1 MSETPLNPNDNTR
14 ATPAGPGDP
23 LLRQSIRERFRFLRK
38 AVQMVAAG
46 DAPSLIILGDPGLGK
61 SYEVKQALA
70 GMGLERNADYFVIKG
85 YSSSRAIFEALYA
98 NNGRLTIFDD
108 CDNALSNPDSVG
120 ILKGALESEK
130 VRPVSWLTAAK
141 RGAGIPRTFD
151 FAGQVIFISNLT
163 MEKIDSAICS
173 RSLPVNVHMTPAE
186 ILQHMETILPT
197 MDTRANPA
205 QRRMALDFIRRH
217 RPRIPHLN
225 LRTLVTVLRT
235 IVHDPSGWETLAYN
249 FITQP

>member
-1 MSETPLNPNDNTR
+1 MNEILLNANNETQPIPNGT
-14 ATPAGPGDP
+14 GDRH
-23 LLRQSIRERFRFLRK
+23 LDQSIGERFRFLRK
-38 AVQMVAAG
+38 AVRMVAAG
-46 DAPSLIILGDPGLGK
+46 DAPSLIILGQPGLGK
-61 SYEVKQALA
+61 SFEVTRALA

-85 YSSSRAIFEALYA
+85 YSSSRALYEALYA

-108 CDNALSNPDSVG
+108 CDSALCDRDAVA
-120 ILKGALESEK
+120 ILKGAIESDK

-141 RGAGIPRTFD
+141 RVAGIPRTFD
-151 FAGQVIFISNLT
+151 FDGQVIFISNLPI
-163 MEKIDSAICS
+163 EKIDPAICS

-197 MDTRANPA
+197 MDSRATPA

-235 IVHDPSGWETLAYN
+235 IVHDPAGWEALAYN
-249 FITQP
+249 FITQH

>member
-1 MSETPLNPNDNTR
+1 MNETPLDASNEPQPIPNGSRDGR
-14 ATPAGPGDP
+14 LG
-23 LLRQSIRERFRFLRK
+23 QSIGERFRFLRK

-46 DAPSLIILGDPGLGK
+46 DAPSLIILGQPGLGK
-61 SYEVKQALA
+61 SYEVTQALA

-85 YSSSRAIFEALYA
+85 YSSSRALYEALYA
-98 NNGRLTIFDD
+98 HNGRLTIFDD
-108 CDNALSNPDSVG
+108 CDSALCDRDAVA
-120 ILKGALESEK
+120 ILKGALESDK

-141 RGAGIPRTFD
+141 HAARIPRTFD
-151 FAGQVIFISNLT
+151 FDGQVIFISNLPI
-163 MEKIDSAICS
+163 EKIDPAICS
-173 RSLPVNVHMTPAE
+173 RSLPVDVHMTPAE

-197 MDTRANPA
+197 MDTRATPA
-205 QRRMALDFIRRH
+205 QRRKALDFIRRH

-235 IVHDPSGWETLAYN
+235 IVHDPSCWEALAYN